1 MKKNIFAA
9 GLLTFAFA
17 AAAALPSFAEN
28 AKKQAQDINAEGQAA
43 VNADT
48 PSDARG
54 IGNTAWDNAG
64 KNAGTSVGEGTV
76 NPSDLDE
83 HEKQEHNTGFH
94 NPQFVPDV
102 SETKDVTPWKAES
115 KALKYLFMGAMLLLS
130 TAAVLADTPKG
141 KAIAITLSSIA
152 IAASI
157 AAVGLALTIMFK
169 YGQYAYGGM
178 WLAVAGAGLAACAVA
193 CIAGTKAYNA
203 AKTNAQATINVYLKV
218 ILTLFGLGGTFLAN
232 TIGNE
237 AEGYIDKDAAKKY
250 CTENKDHAGC
260 KTSTLPY
267 ELRDIPAEIDI
278 MDC

>member
-1 MKKNIFAA
+1 MKKNIIITGLLASVFAA
-9 GLLTFAFA
+9 ITAI
-17 AAAALPSFAEN
+17 PSFAN
-28 AKKQAQDINAEGQAA
+28 NVRQQAQDINAEGQAA

-83 HEKQEHNTGFH
+83 HEKQEHNTGLS
-94 NPQFVPDV
+94 NPQFVPEV

-193 CIAGTKAYNA
+193 CIAGAKAYNA

-237 AEGYIDKDAAKKY
+237 AEGYIDKDAVKSY
-250 CTENKDHAGC
+250 CKDHADSDGC
-260 KTSTLPY
+260 KTSALPY
-267 ELRDIPAEIDI
+267 ELRSIPAETDT
-278 MDC
+278 MEC